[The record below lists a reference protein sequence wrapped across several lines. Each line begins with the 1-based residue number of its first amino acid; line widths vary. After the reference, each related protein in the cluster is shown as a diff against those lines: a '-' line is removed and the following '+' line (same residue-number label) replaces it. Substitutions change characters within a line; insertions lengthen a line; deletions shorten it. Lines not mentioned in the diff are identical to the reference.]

1 MTSETAKTL
10 KTTLNLALELSNK
23 TWKLGFSNGEKT
35 RTKTI
40 EARDLAALREE
51 IATAKTKLG
60 LSEDC
65 VIECVYEAGRD
76 GFWIHRL
83 LESWGIHSRVVDSA
97 SIQVNRK
104 KRRVKTDRIDVEA
117 LLTQLMRY
125 LGGDK
130 QALSVVNVPST
141 EAEDRMRLNRE
152 RERLIRERGAHSSR
166 IKSLFIAQGLVI
178 DRLTD
183 TLIEQLDTQVTA
195 TGEPLGADLKEEI
208 RREYQR
214 YRLTDEQV
222 RAIEQEQK
230 RRVEQPQDASHQ
242 LVARLLALKGIG
254 WVSSW
259 VLVMEFFSWRGFR
272 NRQQLAACAGLTP
285 TPYASGAD
293 QRDQGIS
300 KAGNRRIRALMVEL
314 SWLWLRYQPDS
325 ALSRWYRERFA
336 QGGKRMRRIGIVAL
350 ARKLLIALWRYVEHG
365 EIPQGAVLKAG

>member
-1 MTSETAKTL
+1 MPTAP
-10 KTTLNLALELSNK
+10 
-23 TWKLGFSNGEKT
+23 
-35 RTKTI
+35 
-40 EARDLAALREE
+40 
-51 IATAKTKLG
+51 
-60 LSEDC
+60 
-65 VIECVYEAGRD
+65 
-76 GFWIHRL
+76 
-83 LESWGIHSRVVDSA
+83 A
-97 SIQVNRK
+97 SK
-104 KRRVKTDRIDVEA
+104 
-117 LLTQLMRY
+117 
-125 LGGDK
+125 
-130 QALSVVNVPST
+130 
-141 EAEDRMRLNRE
+141 
-152 RERLIRERGAHSSR
+152 
-166 IKSLFIAQGLVI
+166 FIAQGLVI

-195 TGEPLGADLKEEI
+195 IGEPLGADLKEEV

-259 VLVMEFFSWRGFR
+259 MLVMEFFSWRGFR
-272 NRQQLAACAGLTP
+272 NRQQLAACAGLTL

-300 KAGNRRIRALMVEL
+300 KAGNRRIRALTVEL

-336 QGGKRMRRIGIVAL
+336 
-350 ARKLLIALWRYVEHG
+350 
-365 EIPQGAVLKAG
+365 